1 MMLKLKSSRLLALVI
16 ALAITLISLT
26 ACGGTDN
33 SGKTGS
39 IRFVIFDES
48 AVEYTVDLSLLGEGD
63 GVIPALDYLK
73 ENRGVDYTVTD
84 GGYGAY
90 LTSLGTLRESAA
102 EGKYLYVYTSVES
115 DFDVSAYAMTV
126 EYDGVTLTSSGV
138 GISEMSL
145 TDGAI
150 IYITYITY

>member
-16 ALAITLISLT
+16 AIAFISLT

-39 IRFVIFDES
+39 IRFVIFDTS
-48 AVEYTVDLSLLGEGD
+48 AVEYVVDLSSLGEGK
-63 GVIPALDYLK
+63 GLMPVLDYLA
-73 ENRGVDYTVTD
+73 ENEGVSYTATD

-115 DFDVSAYAMTV
+115 DFDVSAYAKTV
-126 EYDGVTLTSSGV
+126 DYAGVTLKSSGV

-145 TDGAI
+145 TDGAV
-150 IYITYITY
+150 IYVTYITY